1 MRLPIDVT
9 TITFLAVGGVEQSIE
24 HETGKPRLDK
34 DGQPLFV
41 AQLVALANGEGGVIP
56 VRVAGTAPKG
66 LDQGTSVRCVG
77 LTAAPWSMGERS
89 GVTYRAERIEPVAQP
104 AQKAS

>member
-1 MRLPIDVT
+1 MQLPIDVT
-9 TITFLAVGGVEQSIE
+9 RITFLAGSEPEQMIE
-24 HETGKPRLDK
+24 HESGKPRLDK
-34 DGQPLFV
+34 DGQPLFTV
-41 AQLVALANGEGGVIP
+41 QLVVLGAGKGEVIP

-66 LDQGTSVRCVG
+66 LDQGTAVRCVG